1 MNAQANEPEWYLP
14 LQGRDDKVIA
24 ARRGFESEGG
34 DLQRGCV
41 TGDAA
46 EVSRHGCLCQV
57 VWKPWDGNRGGL
69 R

>member
-1 MNAQANEPEWYLP
+1 MNQSGICHFKA
-14 LQGRDDKVIA
+14 GDDKVIA
-24 ARRGFESEGG
+24 ERRGFESEGG

-46 EVSRHGCLCQV
+46 EVSRHGCLRQV
-57 VWKPWDGNRGGL
+57 VWKPWDGNHGGL